1 MPTIRYVTKRPS
13 DYYEESSPSPYP
25 LERSGVDQCFGCSTS
40 NEKGLGL
47 RFSRYDDGTI
57 ETRHLTEQHHCGFD
71 TVIHGGIQ
79 AAILDE
85 VMGVAAQSTLTH
97 DALDLACATAEIH
110 LQYLRPA
117 FLAEEVIARA
127 WVTEVEGR
135 DIFVE
140 GVLLSAEMVEVT
152 TATSRWRQ
160 IRYEPT

>member
-1 MPTIRYVTKRPS
+1 MPTIPYVTKRPR
-13 DYYEESSPSPYP
+13 DYSAQTPPSPYP
-25 LERSGVDQCFGCSTS
+25 LERSGVDQCFGCSSS

-47 RFSRYDDGTI
+47 NFLRYDDGTI

-85 VMGVAAQSTLTH
+85 VMGVAAQSTLAH
-97 DALDLACATAEIH
+97 EAPDLACATAEMH
-110 LQYLRPA
+110 LNYLRPA
-117 FLAEEVIARA
+117 FLAEAVIARA

-140 GVLLSAEMVEVT
+140 GVLLSSEMVEVT

-160 IRYEPT
+160 MRYEPT

>member
-1 MPTIRYVTKRPS
+1 MPTIPYVTKRPR
-13 DYYEESSPSPYP
+13 DYSAQTPPSPYP

-47 RFSRYDDGTI
+47 SFFRYDDGTI

-97 DALDLACATAEIH
+97 EAPDLACATAEMQ
-110 LQYLRPA
+110 LNYLRPA

-140 GVLLSAEMVEVT
+140 GVLLSSEMVEVT

-160 IRYEPT
+160 MRYEPT

>member
-47 RFSRYDDGTI
+47 RFFRYDDGTI
-57 ETRHLTEQHHCGFD
+57 ETRHLTEQHH
-71 TVIHGGIQ
+71 
-79 AAILDE
+79 
-85 VMGVAAQSTLTH
+85 
-97 DALDLACATAEIH
+97 
-110 LQYLRPA
+110 
-117 FLAEEVIARA
+117 

-140 GVLLSAEMVEVT
+140 GVLLSTEMVEGT

-160 IRYEPT
+160 MRYEPT

>member
-1 MPTIRYVTKRPS
+1 MTKRS
-13 DYYEESSPSPYP
+13 RDYYEEASPSPYP
-25 LERSGVDQCFGCSTS
+25 LERSGVDRCFGCSTS

-47 RFSRYDDGTI
+47 TFSRYDDGTI
-57 ETRHLTEQHHCGFD
+57 ETHQLTEQHHCGFD

-85 VMGVAAQSTLTH
+85 VMGVAAQSALT
-97 DALDLACATAEIH
+97 DEALDLACATAEMH
-110 LQYLRPA
+110 LNYLRPA

-140 GVLLSAEMVEVT
+140 GVLLSSEMVEVT

-160 IRYEPT
+160 MRYEPT

>member
-1 MPTIRYVTKRPS
+1 MPTIRYVTKRS
-13 DYYEESSPSPYP
+13 RDYYEETSPSPYP
-25 LERSGVDQCFGCSTS
+25 LERSGVDRCFGCSTS

-47 RFSRYDDGTI
+47 TFSRYDDGTI
-57 ETRHLTEQHHCGFD
+57 ETHHLTEQHHCGFD

-85 VMGVAAQSTLTH
+85 VMGVAAQSALT
-97 DALDLACATAEIH
+97 DEALDLACATAEMH
-110 LQYLRPA
+110 LNYLRPA

-140 GVLLSAEMVEVT
+140 GVLLSSEMVEVT

-160 IRYEPT
+160 MRYEPT